1 MKKNII
7 IATLVAASALLASI
21 SCTKQDDVQSVSEA
35 KVFTAT
41 IEQGLTKTMLKEGR
55 VFWDEKDLININGA
69 SYSATPNRD
78 KPESATFTFVDGIAP
93 TAPYHAIYPA
103 SLCDNGKYFF
113 PSVQNYSE
121 DKFNA
126 PMYAQSSSEKLIFNN
141 ICGVICLKL
150 RSSDDSETVVR
161 RIVLTTKKETVWGEF
176 SVNEN
181 GEEKWEA
188 SVYNNGDQSNTVTLD
203 CGEDGISLN
212 PDYDKEFFI
221 YLPPQNYQS
230 GMTVSI
236 ESTNP
241 NCSAYKMYTSYRVP
255 VECNSVYSFNWEV
268 QFASAVQY
276 DKREAPSKALSGQLF
291 TVGPK
296 DIDKVY
302 FSKGN
307 LQATAVE
314 CGLFDFYFADKQNN
328 FIGEDSGNAKLFNN
342 ETLQEGDIIDLF
354 CWSET
359 NNTYGISE
367 SNGNSFVDW
376 GNVVSPPQTWRT
388 LSNDEW
394 KYLLKERVFIDSE
407 GEEHTGQNYSYQILS
422 NENVEGKQVSGIV
435 IFPDDFTA
443 QDEWKENFSWDTI
456 AGAGIVFLP
465 LAGYLMTFDGYTF
478 SFLDDDMGYWSST
491 QASWNDSPFLIIYS
505 SEDKEVNT
513 YYTANDGGN
522 RASVRLVSNAFVPAL
537 PDAPE
542 VIEAEEWVES
552 EQ

>member
-21 SCTKQDDVQSVSEA
+21 SCTKQDDVQSMSEA

-41 IEQGLTKTMLKEGR
+41 IEQELTKTMLKDGS

-69 SYSATPNRD
+69 GYSATPNRD

-103 SLCDNGKYFF
+103 SLWDNGKYFF

-161 RIVLTTKKETVWGEF
+161 RIVLTTKEETVWGEF
-176 SVNEN
+176 SVNTN
-181 GEEKWEA
+181 VDEKWEA

-212 PDYDKEFFI
+212 PYYDKEFFI

-236 ESTNP
+236 QSTNP
-241 NCSAYKMYTSYRVP
+241 DCSAYEMHTNCDVS
-255 VECNSVYSFNWEV
+255 VECNSVYSFNWTV
-268 QFASAVQY
+268 QFQQSATPAVQY
-276 DKREAPSKALSGQLF
+276 DYRKAPSNALSGQLF

-314 CGLFDFYFADKQNN
+314 CGLFDFDFADKQNN
-328 FIGEDSGNAKLFNN
+328 FIGDDSGNAKLFNN
-342 ETLQEGDIIDLF
+342 ETLQEGDKIDLF

-376 GNVVSPPQTWRT
+376 GNVVSPLQTWRT
-388 LSNDEW
+388 LSKDEW
-394 KYLLKERVFIDSE
+394 HYLLKERVFIDSE
-407 GEEHTGQNYSYQILS
+407 EEEHTGQNYSYQILS

-435 IFPDDFTA
+435 IFPDGFTA
-443 QDEWKENFSWDTI
+443 QQVWQENYTSWSSI
-456 AGAGIVFLP
+456 ANAGIVFLP
-465 LAGYLMTFDGYTF
+465 RTGFWYDDNNSSEYSTDKLAYWAASSEGEQNAYCVFYYSFDATGYLPKKCRC
-478 SFLDDDMGYWSST
+478 
-491 QASWNDSPFLIIYS
+491 A
-505 SEDKEVNT
+505 
-513 YYTANDGGN
+513 
-522 RASVRLVSNAFVPAL
+522 VRLVANAFVPAL